1 MKKKNPFYA
10 FIWAILRP
18 LILWLFPVEIQGR
31 ENLPDEPVVLCANH
45 SSAWDPVLIV
55 CALHDDVPLRIM
67 AKQQLFRI
75 PIVGGFIRYM
85 GAFPVDRGNSDIG
98 AIKTA
103 IKSLKDGISLL
114 IFPEGT
120 RVKKGQ
126 HVQPKGGATMIAIRS
141 GVKMLPV
148 FISSTRRLFHKLSL
162 IIGKPYAP
170 VYTERK
176 GTAEEYQQN
185 VDEVMRQVYELGGV
199 Q

>member
-1 MKKKNPFYA
+1 MRNKFYA
-10 FIWAILRP
+10 RAWRILRP
-18 LILWLFPVEIQGR
+18 IVLFFLPVELRGT
-31 ENLPDEPVVLCANH
+31 ENLEDEAAILCANH

-75 PIVGGFIRYM
+75 PAVGGFIRYM

>member
-1 MKKKNPFYA
+1 MKKNPFYNLV
-10 FIWAILRP
+10 WKILRP
-18 LILWLFPVEIQGR
+18 LVLWLFPVEIQGR

-45 SSAWDPVLIV
+45 SSAWDPVLLV
-55 CALHDDVPLRIM
+55 CALYDDVPMRIM

-75 PIVGGFIRYM
+75 PLVGGFIRFM
-85 GAFPVDRGNSDIG
+85 GAFPVDRGNSDIS

-103 IKSLKDGISLL
+103 IKALRDGISLL

-126 HVQPKGGATMIAIRS
+126 QVRPKGGVTMIAIRS

-148 FISSTRRLFHKLSL
+148 FISSTRRLFHKLAVV
-162 IIGKPYAP
+162 IGKPYTP

-176 GTAEEYQQN
+176 GTAEEYQKN
-185 VDEVMRQVYELGGV
+185 ADEIMRQVNELGGV
-199 Q
+199 R

>member
-1 MKKKNPFYA
+1 MKKNPFFA
-10 FIWAILRP
+10 FVWKFLRP
-18 LILWLFPVEIQGR
+18 LLLWLFPVEIKGR

-55 CALHDDVPLRIM
+55 CALADDVPLRIM

-75 PIVGGFIRYM
+75 PVVGGFIRFM

-103 IKSLKDGISLL
+103 IKSLKDGFSLL

-126 HVQPKGGATMIAIRS
+126 HVEPKGGATMIAIRS

-162 IIGKPYAP
+162 IIGKPYVP

-185 VDEVMRQVYELGGV
+185 VDEVMRQVYKLGGA

>member
-1 MKKKNPFYA
+1 MKNKFYTA
-10 FIWAILRP
+10 MWKLLRP
-18 LILWLFPVEIQGR
+18 LVLLLHPLDIQGK
-31 ENLPDEPVVLCANH
+31 ENLPDEPVLICANH
-45 SSAWDPVLIV
+45 SSWWDPVLLV
-55 CALHDDVPLRIM
+55 CALACDFPLRIM
-67 AKQQLFRI
+67 AKEQLFKI
-75 PIVGGFIRYM
+75 PVIGGFIRRM

-98 AIKTA
+98 AIKNS
-103 IKSLKDGISLL
+103 IKSLREGFSLL

-126 HVQPKGGATMIAIRS
+126 KVRPKGGVTMIAIRA
-141 GVKMLPV
+141 GANLLPV
-148 FISSTRRLFHKLSL
+148 FIGTTKRLFHKIPL

-185 VDEVMRQVYELGGV
+185 ADEIMRQVYELGGV

>member
-1 MKKKNPFYA
+1 MKKNPFYNLV
-10 FIWAILRP
+10 WKILRP
-18 LILWLFPVEIQGR
+18 LVLWLFPVEIQGR

-45 SSAWDPVLIV
+45 SSAWDPVLLV
-55 CALHDDVPLRIM
+55 CALYDDVPMRIM

-75 PIVGGFIRYM
+75 PLVGGFIRFM
-85 GAFPVDRGNSDIG
+85 GAFPVDRGNSDIS

-103 IKSLKDGISLL
+103 IKALHDGINLL

-126 HVQPKGGATMIAIRS
+126 QGRPKGGVTMIAIRS

-148 FISSTRRLFHKLSL
+148 FISSTRRLFHKLAVV
-162 IIGKPYAP
+162 IGKPYTP

-176 GTAEEYQQN
+176 GTAEEYQKN
-185 VDEVMRQVYELGGV
+185 ADEIMRQVYELGGV
-199 Q
+199 R

>member
-1 MKKKNPFYA
+1 MKKNPFFA
-10 FIWAILRP
+10 FVWKFLRP
-18 LILWLFPVEIQGR
+18 LLLWLFPVEIQGR

-55 CALHDDVPLRIM
+55 CALVDDVPLRIM

-75 PIVGGFIRYM
+75 PVVGGFIRYM

-103 IKSLKDGISLL
+103 IKSLKDGFSLL

-120 RVKKGQ
+120 R
-126 HVQPKGGATMIAIRS
+126 VQPKGGATMIAIRS

-148 FISSTRRLFHKLSL
+148 FISSTRRLFRKLSL

-199 Q
+199 R

>member
-1 MKKKNPFYA
+1 MKKNPFYSLV
-10 FIWAILRP
+10 WKILRP
-18 LILWLFPVEIQGR
+18 LVLWLFPVEIQGR
-31 ENLPDEPVVLCANH
+31 ENLPNEPVVLCANH
-45 SSAWDPVLIV
+45 TSGWDPVLLV
-55 CALHDDVPLRIM
+55 CALYDDMPMRIM

-75 PIVGGFIRYM
+75 PLVGGFIRFM

-103 IKSLKDGISLL
+103 IKTLRDGVNLL

-126 HVQPKGGATMIAIRS
+126 KVRPKGGVTMIAIRS

-148 FISSTRRLFHKLSL
+148 FISSTRRLFHKLAVV
-162 IIGKPYAP
+162 IGKPYTP

-185 VDEVMRQVYELGGV
+185 ADEIMRQVYELGGV

>member
-1 MKKKNPFYA
+1 MKKNPFYNLV
-10 FIWAILRP
+10 WKILRP
-18 LILWLFPVEIQGR
+18 LVLWLFPVEIQGR

-45 SSAWDPVLIV
+45 SSAWDPVLLV
-55 CALHDDVPLRIM
+55 CALYDDVPMRIM

-75 PIVGGFIRYM
+75 PLVGGFIRFM
-85 GAFPVDRGNSDIG
+85 GAFPVDRGNSDIS

-103 IKSLKDGISLL
+103 IKALHDGISLL

-126 HVQPKGGATMIAIRS
+126 QVRPKGGVTMIAIRS

-148 FISSTRRLFHKLSL
+148 FISSTRRLFHKLAVV
-162 IIGKPYAP
+162 IGKPYTP

-176 GTAEEYQQN
+176 GTAEEYQKN
-185 VDEVMRQVYELGGV
+185 ADEIMRQVHELGGV
-199 Q
+199 R

>member
-1 MKKKNPFYA
+1 
-10 FIWAILRP
+10 
-18 LILWLFPVEIQGR
+18 
-31 ENLPDEPVVLCANH
+31 
-45 SSAWDPVLIV
+45 
-55 CALHDDVPLRIM
+55 M

-75 PIVGGFIRYM
+75 PVVGGFIRYM

-103 IKSLKDGISLL
+103 IKSLKDGFSLL

-199 Q
+199 R